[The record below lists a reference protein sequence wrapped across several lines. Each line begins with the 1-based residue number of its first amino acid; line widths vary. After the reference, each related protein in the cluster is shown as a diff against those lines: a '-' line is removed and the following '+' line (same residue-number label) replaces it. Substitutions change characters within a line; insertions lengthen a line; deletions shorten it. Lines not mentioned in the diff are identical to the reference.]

1 MTTLTSSNVQ
11 KSSQADGCESEMRNL
26 NPHTVMPQRP
36 VVPSAQANEPQNL
49 GPPSS
54 LPPAGSRSTSV
65 RSSHQPATSAADP
78 TSTWCRT
85 PLPSP
90 PRPPSPPSPPEAEPV
105 VEVNSLEESRAGVV
119 GTDVLL
125 SVACLLSVLICLLAL
140 AVALE
145 ALLLRMLNLDAPH
158 SPSQH
163 TTRPPPTRQPRL
175 QRHQQQMHHEEKSI
189 GGEQR
194 TLLSSLPNS
203 AYQSSR
209 KMFCLFNGSPRNG
222 SSVRRGYRLDS
233 FPHELCTDAVLCC
246 AGLELPTMELDVNS
260 AQALRFA
267 ALRLTHAQ
275 LRLWLC
281 VGGDEA
287 RSKGFGRAAEDAEA
301 RRRLV
306 GGAIGWLQESG
317 FQGLLLH
324 WAPPGPQNPQQLVR
338 ILAPLKVAL
347 DLTGQ
352 SLGAVIPLDDE
363 QRARF
368 DAPAVGDLLGHHAV
382 LVLPEGSAAWQY
394 NRTFLPY
401 SQQVVEQY
409 ARAADELSHEACY
422 LVTLSGTS
430 LELEDRNMWDVGDP
444 ARGPGTLRNGSLP
457 GLAALDEVCMLQWVG
472 SKVKRYGT
480 YSRLGTQWAGYLT
493 AGTLRELLA
502 DLANAT
508 SSRGASSCLGVADPE
523 WDDFAARC
531 RPGLRFPLTR
541 VVAATALGIQALAE
555 DEPASPPTSPA
566 SAATATTAP
575 RDDALIGA

>member
-1 MTTLTSSNVQ
+1 MGAGYAEV
-11 KSSQADGCESEMRNL
+11 
-26 NPHTVMPQRP
+26 
-36 VVPSAQANEPQNL
+36 EP
-49 GPPSS
+49 G
-54 LPPAGSRSTSV
+54 V
-65 RSSHQPATSAADP
+65 
-78 TSTWCRT
+78 
-85 PLPSP
+85 
-90 PRPPSPPSPPEAEPV
+90 EAH
-105 VEVNSLEESRAGVV
+105 SLEEPRVGAV

-125 SVACLLSVLICLLAL
+125 SVACLLSVLVGLLAL

-145 ALLLRMLNLDAPH
+145 ALLLRVLNLDASASAAQP
-158 SPSQH
+158 
-163 TTRPPPTRQPRL
+163 TTRPPPPPARQPRL
-175 QRHQQQMHHEEKSI
+175 QRHQQQMHHEEKSS
-189 GGEQR
+189 GGEER
-194 TLLSSLPNS
+194 TVLSSLPNS

-209 KMFCLFNGSPRNG
+209 KMFCVFNGSPRNG
-222 SSVRRGYRLDS
+222 SRLRRGYGLDF
-233 FPHELCTDAVLCC
+233 FPHQLCTDAVLCC
-246 AGLELPTMELDVNS
+246 AGLELTTLELDVDS

-281 VGGDEA
+281 VGGDET

-306 GGAIGWLQESG
+306 SGAIGWLQESG

-324 WAPPGPQNPQQLVR
+324 WALPGPQRPQQLVR

-347 DLTGQ
+347 DLTDQ

-382 LVLPEGSAAWQY
+382 LVLPDGSAAWQY

-430 LELEDRNMWDVGDP
+430 LVLEDRNMWEVGDP
-444 ARGPGTLRNGSLP
+444 ARGPGTLGNGSQP

-508 SSRGASSCLGVADPE
+508 SSRGAAACLGVADPE

-541 VVAATALGIQALAE
+541 VVAAAALGIKALAE
-555 DEPASPPTSPA
+555 DQPVSAPTSPA
-566 SAATATTAP
+566 SSSTTTTVP
-575 RDDALIGA
+575 SDDALIGT

>member
-1 MTTLTSSNVQ
+1 MS
-11 KSSQADGCESEMRNL
+11 
-26 NPHTVMPQRP
+26 
-36 VVPSAQANEPQNL
+36 
-49 GPPSS
+49 
-54 LPPAGSRSTSV
+54 
-65 RSSHQPATSAADP
+65 SAAGHP
-78 TSTWCRT
+78 SERT
-85 PLPSP
+85 AERGAAIITASASSRLAFHFSP
-90 PRPPSPPSPPEAEPV
+90 VLAPACGFGGGFDFDLVQNPVAAPASRLAWAYTGPGYAEVEPV
-105 VEVNSLEESRAGVV
+105 VEANSLEEPRVGAV

-125 SVACLLSVLICLLAL
+125 SVACLLSVLVGLLAL

-145 ALLLRMLNLDAPH
+145 ALLLRMLNLDAH
-158 SPSQH
+158 PSAAQH
-163 TTRPPPTRQPRL
+163 TTRPPPAPARQPRL
-175 QRHQQQMHHEEKSI
+175 QRHQQQEGSAPTIVTYRCTTKRSPAAGEE
-189 GGEQR
+189 R

-209 KMFCLFNGSPRNG
+209 KMFCVFNGSPRNG
-222 SSVRRGYRLDS
+222 SSLRRGYGLDF
-233 FPHELCTDAVLCC
+233 FPHQLCTDAVLCC
-246 AGLELPTMELDVNS
+246 AGLELTTLELDVDS

-306 GGAIGWLQESG
+306 SGAIGWLQESG

-324 WAPPGPQNPQQLVR
+324 WALPGPQRPQQLVR

-347 DLTGQ
+347 DLTDQ

-382 LVLPEGSAAWQY
+382 LVLPDGSAAWQY

-430 LELEDRNMWDVGDP
+430 LVLEDRAMWEVGDP
-444 ARGPGTLRNGSLP
+444 ARGPGTLGNGSQS

-508 SSRGASSCLGVADPE
+508 SSRGAAACLGVADPE

-531 RPGLRFPLTR
+531 RPGLRCPLTR
-541 VVAATALGIQALAE
+541 VVAAAALGIKALAE
-555 DEPASPPTSPA
+555 DEPVSAPTSPA
-566 SAATATTAP
+566 SSPTTTTVP
-575 RDDALIGA
+575 RDDALLGA

>member
-1 MTTLTSSNVQ
+1 MPSTAGRSSERTAELGDAIVTATAASRLAFHFSPVLSPACDIGCGSDFDLVQ
-11 KSSQADGCESEMRNL
+11 KSLASAT
-26 NPHTVMPQRP
+26 PTVT
-36 VVPSAQANEPQNL
+36 A
-49 GPPSS
+49 SS
-54 LPPAGSRSTSV
+54 NMYA
-65 RSSHQPATSAADP
+65 
-78 TSTWCRT
+78 
-85 PLPSP
+85 
-90 PRPPSPPSPPEAEPV
+90 EAEPV
-105 VEVNSLEESRAGVV
+105 VEVNSLEESRVGAV

-125 SVACLLSVLICLLAL
+125 SVACLLSVLIGLLAL

-145 ALLLRMLNLDAPH
+145 ALLLRMLNLDAPP
-158 SPSQH
+158 SASQH
-163 TTRPPPTRQPRL
+163 TTRPTSVRQPRL
-175 QRHQQQMHHEEKSI
+175 QRHQQQMHHEEKSS
-189 GGEQR
+189 GGEER

-209 KMFCLFNGSPRNG
+209 KMFCLFNGSPPNG
-222 SSVRRGYRLDS
+222 SSVRRGYGLDS
-233 FPHELCTDAVLCC
+233 FPHQLCTDAVLCC

-260 AQALRFA
+260 AKALRFA

-281 VGGDEA
+281 VGGDEE

-306 GGAIGWLQESG
+306 SGAIGWLQESG

-324 WAPPGPQNPQQLVR
+324 WAPPGPQNPQQFVR
-338 ILAPLKVAL
+338 ILAPLK
-347 DLTGQ
+347 
-352 SLGAVIPLDDE
+352 
-363 QRARF
+363 
-368 DAPAVGDLLGHHAV
+368 
-382 LVLPEGSAAWQY
+382 
-394 NRTFLPY
+394 
-401 SQQVVEQY
+401 VVEQY

-422 LVTLSGTS
+422 LVTLCGTS
-430 LELEDRNMWDVGDP
+430 LALEDRNMWDVGDP
-444 ARGPGTLRNGSLP
+444 ARGPGTLGNESLP

-508 SSRGASSCLGVADPE
+508 SSRGATACLGVADPE

-541 VVAATALGIQALAE
+541 VVAAAALGIKALAE
-555 DEPASPPTSPA
+555 DEPASPTTPA
-566 SAATATTAP
+566 ASSSMATEAP

>member
-1 MTTLTSSNVQ
+1 MSSTYSHAQ
-11 KSSQADGCESEMRNL
+11 RRSRGGDCEFEAPHL
-26 NPHTVMPQRP
+26 QPHTTAPRCPPARLVI
-36 VVPSAQANEPQNL
+36 QANEPPNS

-54 LPPAGSRSTSV
+54 QPAPPAGSRSTSV
-65 RSSHQPATSAADP
+65 RSSPQPVASVAAS

-85 PLPSP
+85 LSP
-90 PRPPSPPSPPEAEPV
+90 PPPPPPEVEPG
-105 VEVNSLEESRAGVV
+105 VEAHSLEEPRVAAV

-125 SVACLLSVLICLLAL
+125 SVACLLSVLVGLLAL

-145 ALLLRMLNLDAPH
+145 ALLLRVLNLDAPA
-158 SPSQH
+158 SAAQH
-163 TTRPPPTRQPRL
+163 TTRPPPPPARQPRL
-175 QRHQQQMHHEEKSI
+175 QRHQQQMHHEEKSS
-189 GGEQR
+189 GGEER
-194 TLLSSLPNS
+194 TVLSSLPNS

-209 KMFCLFNGSPRNG
+209 KMFCVFNGSPRNG
-222 SSVRRGYRLDS
+222 SSLRRGYGLDF
-233 FPHELCTDAVLCC
+233 FPHQLCTDAVLCC
-246 AGLELPTMELDVNS
+246 AGLELTTLELDVDS

-275 LRLWLC
+275 
-281 VGGDEA
+281 
-287 RSKGFGRAAEDAEA
+287 
-301 RRRLV
+301 
-306 GGAIGWLQESG
+306 
-317 FQGLLLH
+317 
-324 WAPPGPQNPQQLVR
+324 
-338 ILAPLKVAL
+338 VAL
-347 DLTGQ
+347 DLTDQ

-382 LVLPEGSAAWQY
+382 LVLPDGSAAWQY

-422 LVTLSGTS
+422 LVTLSGSS
-430 LELEDRNMWDVGDP
+430 LVLEDRNMWEVGDP
-444 ARGPGTLRNGSLP
+444 ARGPGTLGNGSQP

-508 SSRGASSCLGVADPE
+508 SSRGAAACLGVADPE

-541 VVAATALGIQALAE
+541 VVAAAALGIKALAE
-555 DEPASPPTSPA
+555 DEPVSAPTSPA
-566 SAATATTAP
+566 SSSTTTTVP